1 MNAERRIAMTLL
13 NAVWNED
20 IQKVKDALDMGADPS
35 WCFNG
40 YPILIH
46 ALYTE
51 NVQIMELLIDA
62 GATQT
67 QEAFG
72 YALEK
77 GIGKV
82 VRPLLFRGIIPK
94 HYEPKAGTGDFPQR
108 FAY

>member
-1 MNAERRIAMTLL
+1 
-13 NAVWNED
+13 
-20 IQKVKDALDMGADPS
+20 
-35 WCFNG
+35 
-40 YPILIH
+40 
-46 ALYTE
+46 
-51 NVQIMELLIDA
+51 MELLIDA